1 MATATLINVRQTAQL
16 LSVSEAT
23 VRNWANR
30 GVLRA
35 GRLPG
40 SGFRRFDRDQIERM
54 HQEMMSQLAPLDEG
68 PVIEHPA
75 RGRIVQGDELGEDG

>member
-1 MATATLINVRQTAQL
+1 MATATPTLLNVRQTARL
-16 LSVSEAT
+16 LGVSEAT

-40 SGFRRFDRDQIERM
+40 SGFRRFAADQVERM
-54 HQEMMSQLAPLDEG
+54 RQEMFTQLAPFEEG
-68 PVIEHPA
+68 PVIERQA
-75 RGRIVQGDELGEDG
+75 RGRIVRGDDD

>member
-1 MATATLINVRQTAQL
+1 MATGTLINVRETARIL
-16 LSVSEAT
+16 GVSEAT
-23 VRNWANR
+23 VRNWSNR

-40 SGFRRFDRDQIERM
+40 SGFRRFDRDQVERM
-54 HQEMMSQLAPLDEG
+54 RQEMMSQLAPMDEG
-68 PVIEHPA
+68 PVIERQA